1 MKQQKEP
8 RRGIISRC
16 MNMGIVAVSLFALA
30 GCQYEA
36 SVPDSF
42 SETSE
47 KPQLFPDYTDVT
59 CPVNIAPLNFSI
71 LNTWS
76 AMYSRSVRT
85 A

>member
-42 SETSE
+42 SETAAKSA
-47 KPQLFPDYTDVT
+47 KPIPAR
-59 CPVNIAPLNFSI
+59 PPSNP
-71 LNTWS
+71 
-76 AMYSRSVRT
+76 
-85 A
+85 